1 MPFLDT
7 PYKKK
12 SAVLTSLI
20 LALFLLSLFIFGLSY
35 FDPPKEYGIAV
46 NFGTSNIGRGKIPT
60 KEAPK
65 TTPVKQKVIK
75 KMLKAQPKINKTP
88 VKEKVLT
95 QDKVDAPVIAKK
107 TVKKPKKATPKK
119 KKSVKKKTP
128 PQPKPDKT
136 TTDVLSKLIN
146 GSKNKAKDKK
156 GEGTDVKPGN
166 KGQKDGDLNTKTYY
180 GKGGKGGGGN
190 YNLGNRRPLNMPKPL
205 YDCDEE
211 GRVVVSVE
219 VNQNGQVISAKAG
232 VKGSTTSAPC
242 LLQRAKEAALKT
254 TWQADATAPNKQI
267 GSIIYNFSLT
277 N

>member
-1 MPFLDT
+1 MPLLDT

-35 FDPPKEYGIAV
+35 FDPPKEYGMAV
-46 NFGTSNIGRGKIPT
+46 NFGISSIGRGKIPT
-60 KEAPK
+60 KSIPK
-65 TTPVKQKVIK
+65 TAPVKQKTIEK
-75 KMLKAQPKINKTP
+75 TPQKQPKTTRPI
-88 VKEKVLT
+88 KEKVLT
-95 QDKVDAPVIAKK
+95 QDETDAPVIAKK
-107 TVKKPKKATPKK
+107 HTKKTKKPIPKK
-119 KKSVKKKTP
+119 KKIVKKKTP

-146 GSKNKAKDKK
+146 GPKNTAKGKK
-156 GEGTDVKPGN
+156 GEGTDTKPGN

-190 YNLGNRRPLNMPKPL
+190 YNLGNRRPLDTPKPL
-205 YDCDEE
+205 YECDEE
-211 GRVVVSVE
+211 GRVVVSIE
-219 VNQNGQVISAKAG
+219 VNQNGRVISAKAG

-242 LLQRAKEAALKT
+242 LLLRAKEAALKT
-254 TWQADATAPNKQI
+254 TWQADASAPSKQI

>member
-1 MPFLDT
+1 MPLLDT

-35 FDPPKEYGIAV
+35 FDPPKEYGMAV
-46 NFGTSNIGRGKIPT
+46 NFGTSNVGRGKTPT
-60 KEAPK
+60 KDVPK
-65 TTPVKQKVIK
+65 TLPNKPKPVKKALKTKVK
-75 KMLKAQPKINKTP
+75 TAKTP

-95 QDKVDAPVIAKK
+95 QDKIDAPVIAKK

-119 KKSVKKKTP
+119 KKIVKKKTP

-136 TTDVLSKLIN
+136 TTDILSKLIN
-146 GSKNKAKDKK
+146 GPKNKAKAKK

-166 KGQKDGDLNTKTYY
+166 KGQKEGDLNTKSYY
-180 GKGGKGGGGN
+180 GKGGKGGGGS
-190 YNLGNRRPLNMPKPL
+190 YNLGNRRPLDTPKPL
-205 YDCDEE
+205 YECDEE
-211 GRVVVSVE
+211 GRVVVSIE
-219 VNQNGQVISAKAG
+219 VNPNGRVISAKAG

-242 LLQRAKEAALKT
+242 LLLRAKEAALKT
-254 TWQADATAPNKQI
+254 TWQADASAPSKQI